1 MLLDSRSQ
9 KLNSFFRQE
18 MQKYKEYSECF
29 KGRKISYTA
38 ECANVALLQ
47 QYEGTKKKINCLY

>member
-1 MLLDSRSQ
+1 
-9 KLNSFFRQE
+9 
-18 MQKYKEYSECF
+18 MQKYKEYSDCF